1 MSAKWVGFGILVLAA
16 GFAAGRLSV
25 SPATLEE
32 ARSLDS
38 FQQALVERDPLQ
50 RWFEVSRYLQGLS
63 PEELPDAVTVLQA
76 QRRRLHSDELRAF
89 MFAWARFDPHHAL
102 EQALSWPGADRRR
115 ASGAAMFAY
124 AFYQPEAA
132 SRMLARLPE
141 GKLQEFLEDRMV
153 EGWAASGRLGELDAY
168 LVSLPEGDRRK
179 ALVALIAR
187 EVARDG
193 AQALVRWRDGF
204 PTELPS
210 LRQFVV
216 RQVQAIQAA
225 APTSR

>member
-102 EQALSWPGADRRR
+102 EQALSWPGA
-115 ASGAAMFAY
+115 A
-124 AFYQPEAA
+124 
-132 SRMLARLPE
+132 
-141 GKLQEFLEDRMV
+141 
-153 EGWAASGRLGELDAY
+153 
-168 LVSLPEGDRRK
+168 
-179 ALVALIAR
+179 
-187 EVARDG
+187 
-193 AQALVRWRDGF
+193 
-204 PTELPS
+204 
-210 LRQFVV
+210 
-216 RQVQAIQAA
+216 
-225 APTSR
+225 